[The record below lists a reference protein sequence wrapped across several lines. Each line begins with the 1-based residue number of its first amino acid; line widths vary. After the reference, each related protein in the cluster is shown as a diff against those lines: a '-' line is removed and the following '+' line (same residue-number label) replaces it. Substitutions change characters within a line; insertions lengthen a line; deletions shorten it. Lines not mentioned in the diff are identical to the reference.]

1 MKGLNYN
8 LEFELTEED
17 CFTKENHDLVMQ
29 LINFHVIEIERKF
42 KDISEKSPVSVSYSD
57 FISIFIFN
65 LKNIILIK
73 ALEDIFIVRKK
84 YDLDQ
89 NVKEY
94 INDNTF
100 YYAINEGIFEETFAT
115 LLQNMNYDS
124 VYKKMQANDFADNL
138 INGNYWYLKLG

>member
-65 LKNIILIK
+65 LKKIILIN
-73 ALEDIFIVRKK
+73 AVEDIFTVRKK

-89 NVKEY
+89 TIEEY
-94 INDNTF
+94 INDTAF
-100 YYAINEGIFEETFAT
+100 YYAMNEGIFEETFAT
-115 LLQNMNYDS
+115 LLQNMNYNS
-124 VYKKMQANDFADNL
+124 VYNKMQANDFADNL
-138 INGNYWYLKLG
+138 INGNY